1 MTHTSVMSTLLNLQ
15 LTKAVVADNSP
26 TDYKALVCL
35 FLFGGNDAYNM
46 LIPRNNASS
55 VNPTEYDDYAAAR
68 GGYDDGANNPGG
80 LALNESDLLAIN
92 NPPNL
97 PGRSFG
103 LHPGFGHEARTEKD
117 ASNEWIDND
126 LGVGGGIARLYNE
139 GKLSFLANIG
149 SLVEPTTR
157 TDYNNRSNLPLG
169 LFSHAD
175 LQRHWM
181 TGAPQTRSQITGWGG
196 RLADL
201 FNATNLNPQVSMN
214 ISINGVNIFQNGG
227 AVVPYTIGEGGATQV
242 SNYNT
247 GNLQNR
253 IFSKYV
259 DNILDQTYSDLLEK
273 SFAESHRGAIDAAIE
288 FNRQVNSVVIN
299 TPFDQGD
306 SLSRR
311 MKKIAQVVAAH
322 SALQQSRQV
331 FFVSLGGFDNHSGLL
346 PAQERLLPQISRA
359 LSSFY
364 AAMEEIGCQN
374 DVVTFTASDFAR
386 TLGTN
391 GQGSD
396 HAWGANH
403 LIMGGSVDGGKVFG
417 DFPMSLSSP
426 QDPTYGNL
434 DLGRGRLIPTTSV
447 DEMAAELAMWFG
459 VDNATDLKTI
469 LPNIESF
476 YSYSGG
482 QAPVGFLM

>member
-92 NPPNL
+92 NLPNL

-214 ISINGVNIFQNGG
+214 ISINGVNIFQYGG
-227 AVVPYTIGEGGATQV
+227 AVVPYTRGVGGASRV
-242 SNYNT
+242 SKSNT
-247 GNLQNR
+247 GSLRDR
-253 IFSKYV
+253 I
-259 DNILDQTYSDLLEK
+259 
-273 SFAESHRGAIDAAIE
+273 GA
-288 FNRQVNSVVIN
+288 R
-299 TPFDQGD
+299 
-306 SLSRR
+306 
-311 MKKIAQVVAAH
+311 
-322 SALQQSRQV
+322 
-331 FFVSLGGFDNHSGLL
+331 
-346 PAQERLLPQISRA
+346 
-359 LSSFY
+359 
-364 AAMEEIGCQN
+364 
-374 DVVTFTASDFAR
+374 
-386 TLGTN
+386 
-391 GQGSD
+391 
-396 HAWGANH
+396 
-403 LIMGGSVDGGKVFG
+403 
-417 DFPMSLSSP
+417 
-426 QDPTYGNL
+426 
-434 DLGRGRLIPTTSV
+434 
-447 DEMAAELAMWFG
+447 
-459 VDNATDLKTI
+459 
-469 LPNIESF
+469 
-476 YSYSGG
+476 
-482 QAPVGFLM
+482 